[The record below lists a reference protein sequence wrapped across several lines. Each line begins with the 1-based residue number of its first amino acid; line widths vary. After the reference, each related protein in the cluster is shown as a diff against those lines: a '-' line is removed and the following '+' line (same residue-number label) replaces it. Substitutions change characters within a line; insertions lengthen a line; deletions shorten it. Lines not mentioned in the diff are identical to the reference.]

1 VECDH
6 PQRVATRSAA
16 GGFSSKEQTLVIAE
30 ISVIIAGVQMASNA
44 LKSAAGAA
52 DDLSTIGEF
61 LGKLGGAEVELAKAQ
76 NSGGLSEGDAIKTA
90 LARKQIADTMGEIKD
105 LFTISGNGHLYAECM
120 AEMAKAR
127 VAKQEEIARLV
138 RLRKQRNEELL
149 QAGILILIF
158 LVLLPAIVGGIGYM
172 VINR

>member
-1 VECDH
+1 
-6 PQRVATRSAA
+6 
-16 GGFSSKEQTLVIAE
+16 
-30 ISVIIAGVQMASNA
+30 
-44 LKSAAGAA
+44 
-52 DDLSTIGEF
+52 
-61 LGKLGGAEVELAKAQ
+61 
-76 NSGGLSEGDAIKTA
+76 
-90 LARKQIADTMGEIKD
+90 
-105 LFTISGNGHLYAECM
+105 M

>member
-90 LARKQIADTMGEIKD
+90 LARKQIADTLREIKD